1 METKGKEIDMPKG
14 KGTYG
19 TTRGRPPKKAVTK
32 ISSLSKKKHDADKAR
47 TNSFLKQVDD
57 MGPAASKF
65 LINSII
71 NRANEAGRIEG
82 VSKYRAKQANIEARK
97 KRTTQRKKS
106 VKKKGY

>member
-19 TTRGRPPKKAVTK
+19 TKRGRPPKKAVTK

-65 LINSII
+65 LINHII